1 MPELRFSL
9 NAVAPER
16 GSRPAVRLRPTM
28 KFIRRAFLALS
39 VAGAIA
45 AALRVKGKGAVPPQQ
60 GGWRD
65 ITSAK

>member
-1 MPELRFSL
+1 MFIQPKWS
-9 NAVAPER
+9 ER
-16 GSRPAVRLRPTM
+16 GSQVGAAVRLRRTM
-28 KFIRRAFLALS
+28 KFFRRAFLALS

-65 ITSAK
+65 ITSTK

>member
-1 MPELRFSL
+1 
-9 NAVAPER
+9 
-16 GSRPAVRLRPTM
+16 M
-28 KFIRRAFLALS
+28 KLIRRALLALS

-45 AALRVKGKGAVPPQQ
+45 ATLRLKGKGGVPPQQ